1 MQKKYAK
8 IFYSSP
14 IGILS
19 LVADDHYLYGIW
31 VQDQKHF
38 ERGLGDETIEA
49 VVSHPILDPVI
60 ACLDDY
66 FKGQPRDLS
75 ELPLA
80 SIGTDFEKRVWSYL
94 QGIPYGQT
102 VTYGQIAQDLQ
113 VDSAQAIGGA
123 VGRNPWSI
131 LVPCH
136 RVLGAGKRLT
146 GYAAGVE
153 KKAWLLEH
161 EGADFKDINNR
172 K

>member
-8 IFYSSP
+8 MIYSSP
-14 IGILS
+14 IGTLS
-19 LVADDHYLYGIW
+19 LVADEQYLYGIW
-31 VQDQKHF
+31 MQDQKHF

-60 ACLDDY
+60 ACLDAY
-66 FKGQPRDLS
+66 FKGKPQDLS
-75 ELPLA
+75 YLHLA
-80 SIGTDFEKRVWSYL
+80 PIGTDFEKRVWAYL
-94 QGIPYGQT
+94 QSIPYGQT

-113 VDSAQAIGGA
+113 VPSAQAIGGA

-131 LVPCH
+131 LIPCH
-136 RVLGAGKRLT
+136 RVLGACKRLT

-161 EGADFKDINNR
+161 EGVDFKEINNR

>member
-1 MQKKYAK
+1 MQKKYVK
-8 IFYSSP
+8 MLYFSP
-14 IGILS
+14 IGTLS
-19 LVADDHYLYGIW
+19 LVADEQYLYGIW
-31 VQDQKHF
+31 VQEQKHF
-38 ERGLGDETIEA
+38 ERGIEE

-60 ACLDDY
+60 TCLDAY
-66 FKGQPRDLS
+66 FKGKSQNLS
-75 ELPLA
+75 NLPLA
-80 SIGTDFEKRVWSYL
+80 PIGTDFEKRVWSYL
-94 QGIPYGQT
+94 QEIPYGQT

-113 VDSAQAIGGA
+113 VASAQAIGGA

-136 RVLGAGKRLT
+136 RVLGAGKRLI

-161 EGADFKDINNR
+161 EGADFKDI

>member
-8 IFYSSP
+8 MIYSSP
-14 IGILS
+14 IGSLS
-19 LVADDHYLYGIW
+19 LVADDHSLYGIW
-31 VQDQKHF
+31 VQEQKHF
-38 ERGLGDETIEA
+38 ERGIGDDTIEA
-49 VVSHPILDPVI
+49 VVSHPILDSVI
-60 ACLDDY
+60 ACLDAY
-66 FKGQPRDLS
+66 FKGKSRDLS
-75 ELPLA
+75 DLPLA
-80 SIGTDFEKRVWSYL
+80 PIGTDFEKQVWSYL

-102 VTYGQIAQDLQ
+102 VTYGQIAKDLQ
-113 VDSAQAIGGA
+113 VASAQAIGGA

-153 KKAWLLEH
+153 KKAWLLGH

>member
-1 MQKKYAK
+1 MQKKYVK
-8 IFYSSP
+8 MLYFSP
-14 IGILS
+14 IGTLS
-19 LVADDHYLYGIW
+19 LVADEQYLYGIW
-31 VQDQKHF
+31 VQEQKHF

-49 VVSHPILDPVI
+49 VVSHPILDSVI
-60 ACLDDY
+60 ACLDAY
-66 FKGQPRDLS
+66 FKGKSKDLS
-75 ELPLA
+75 DLPLA
-80 SIGTDFEKRVWSYL
+80 PIGTDFEKRVWFYL
-94 QGIPYGQT
+94 QRIPYGQT

-113 VDSAQAIGGA
+113 VASAQAIGGA

>member
-8 IFYSSP
+8 MLYPSP
-14 IGILS
+14 IGTLS
-19 LVADDHYLYGIW
+19 LVADEQYLYGIW

-38 ERGLGDETIEA
+38 ERGLGDKTIEE
-49 VVSHPILDPVI
+49 VVSHPILDQVI
-60 ACLDDY
+60 SYLDAY
-66 FKGQPRDLS
+66 FEGKPQDLS
-75 ELPLA
+75 DFPLA
-80 SIGTDFEKRVWSYL
+80 PIGTDFEKRVWVYL
-94 QGIPYGQT
+94 QSIPYGQT
-102 VTYGQIAQDLQ
+102 VTYGQIAQELQ

-161 EGADFKDINNR
+161 EGADFKDI

>member
-8 IFYSSP
+8 MFYSSP
-14 IGILS
+14 IGSLS

-31 VQDQKHF
+31 VQEQKHF
-38 ERGLGDETIEA
+38 ERGLGDETIEEL
-49 VVSHPILDPVI
+49 VSHPILDPVI
-60 ACLDDY
+60 ACLDAY
-66 FKGQPRDLS
+66 FKGKSRNLS
-75 ELPLA
+75 DLPLA
-80 SIGTDFEKRVWSYL
+80 PIGTDFEKRVWSYL
-94 QGIPYGQT
+94 QRIPYGQT
-102 VTYGQIAQDLQ
+102 VTYGQIAQELQ

-161 EGADFKDINNR
+161 EGVDFKDRNNR

>member
-8 IFYSSP
+8 MFYSSP
-14 IGILS
+14 IGSLS

-31 VQDQKHF
+31 VQEQKHF
-38 ERGLGDETIEA
+38 ERGLGDETIEEL
-49 VVSHPILDPVI
+49 VSHPILDPVI
-60 ACLDDY
+60 ACLDAY
-66 FKGQPRDLS
+66 FKGKSRNLS
-75 ELPLA
+75 DLPLA
-80 SIGTDFEKRVWSYL
+80 PIGTDFEKRVWDYL

-102 VTYGQIAQDLQ
+102 VTYGQIAKDLQ
-113 VDSAQAIGGA
+113 VASAQAIGGA

-136 RVLGAGKRLT
+136 RVLGADKRLT

-161 EGADFKDINNR
+161 EGAYFKDI

>member
-8 IFYSSP
+8 MHYSSP
-14 IGILS
+14 IGTLS
-19 LVADDHYLYGIW
+19 LVTDEQYLYGIW
-31 VQDQKHF
+31 VQEQKYF
-38 ERGLGDETIEA
+38 ERGLGDKTIEE
-49 VVSHPILDPVI
+49 VVSHPILYQVI
-60 ACLDDY
+60 SYLDAY
-66 FKGQPRDLS
+66 FEGKSQDLS
-75 ELPLA
+75 NLPLA
-80 SIGTDFEKRVWSYL
+80 PIGTDFEKRVWFYL

-113 VDSAQAIGGA
+113 VPSAQALGGA

-161 EGADFKDINNR
+161 EGADFKDI

>member
-8 IFYSSP
+8 MLYSSP
-14 IGILS
+14 VGILS

-31 VQDQKHF
+31 VQEQKYF
-38 ERGLGDETIEA
+38 ERGLGYEIIEE

-60 ACLDDY
+60 ACLDAY
-66 FKGQPRDLS
+66 FKGKPQDLS
-75 ELPLA
+75 DLPLA
-80 SIGTDFEKRVWSYL
+80 PIGTDFEKRVWSYV
-94 QGIPYGQT
+94 QRIPYGQT

-113 VDSAQAIGGA
+113 VASAQAIGGA

-136 RVLGAGKRLT
+136 RVLGAGKRLI

-161 EGADFKDINNR
+161 EDVDFKDRKNR